1 MLKTLRIKNFATIED
16 IELEFNS
23 GFSILTGE
31 TGVGKSIIIESI
43 RLGLGEKASSDII
56 RTGKSETSVE
66 TTFQIPAKT
75 AGLDNFLSEDEDNLY
90 FHRKLPYKGNGKAYI
105 NGTLVPIKTIRQL
118 SFNFVDIY
126 GQNDHIFLRNI
137 DNQQDF
143 LDNFAH
149 TVSLRENVS
158 QLAKSLRK
166 LNRKINSLQAREQDR
181 VQRIDFLKYTIKE
194 IENAELKTAEE
205 DNLQQERTIL
215 KNAEK
220 INNVL
225 EEALNISYKEESS
238 ILPNLTKLQN
248 QIKELTPYDPEMK
261 TIDNAVEQFMIILK
275 EFVDHLIKFK
285 DRQENSNE
293 KLESIEERLSNVE
306 NLKRKYGKSIPEILS
321 FLEKARI
328 ELNLLS
334 ASHEELSELQ
344 KEFRAAFSKYNEKAQ
359 ILSNMRIKAAKEL
372 EKRIEKEISILG
384 MEKARFEIEIKSIHP
399 GPDNLNQLKD
409 SGIDTIEFLLSPN
422 PGEKPKPLR
431 KIASGG
437 ELSRLMLA
445 LKSANKDRKKS
456 KTLIFDEIDAGIGG
470 KTADFVAQKLRAL
483 SKQNQVIC
491 ITHLPQI
498 ASYAPHHYRIEKI
511 VKNNRT
517 YTKVKKLTKNERIEE
532 IAKLLG
538 GIHITDTTLKN
549 AREMLKN
556 NLSKNKSDEF

>member
-1 MLKTLRIKNFATIED
+1 MLKTLRIKNLATIED

-31 TGVGKSIIIESI
+31 TGAGKSIVIESI
-43 RLGLGEKASSDII
+43 RLVLGEKASSDII

-66 TTFQIPAKT
+66 TTFQIHSKT
-75 AGLDNFLSEDEDNLY
+75 AGLDNFLYKDEDNLY
-90 FHRKLPYKGNGKAYI
+90 LQRKVPYKGNGKAYI
-105 NGTLVPIKTIRQL
+105 NGTLVPINKIRQL
-118 SFNFVDIY
+118 SFDFVDIY
-126 GQNDHIFLRNI
+126 GQNDHVFLRNI

-143 LDNFAH
+143 LDNFAD
-149 TVSLRENVS
+149 TVSIREKVS

-181 VQRIDFLKYTIKE
+181 TQRIDFLKYTIKE
-194 IENAELKTAEE
+194 IENAELKADEE

-220 INNVL
+220 INNVV

-238 ILPNLTKLQN
+238 ILPLLTNLQN

-261 TIDNAVEQFMIILK
+261 TIDNAVEQFMITLK
-275 EFVDHLIKFK
+275 EFVDYLINFK
-285 DRQENSNE
+285 DRQDNSNE

-321 FLEKARI
+321 FLEKAQN
-328 ELNLLS
+328 ELNILGS
-334 ASHEELSELQ
+334 SHEELNELK
-344 KEFRAAFSKYNEKAQ
+344 KEFMAAFSKYKEKAQ
-359 ILSNMRIKAAKEL
+359 ILSNMRKKAAKEL

-384 MEKARFEIEIKSIHP
+384 MKKARFEIDIESTP
-399 GPDNLNQLKD
+399 PEPDNLNQLKD
-409 SGIDTIEFLLSPN
+409 RGIDTVEFLLSPN

-445 LKSANKDRKKS
+445 LKSVDKDQKKS
-456 KTLIFDEIDAGIGG
+456 KTFIFDEIDAGIGG

-511 VKNNRT
+511 FKNNRT

-538 GIHITDTTLKN
+538 GSHITDTTLKN
-549 AREMLKN
+549 ARELLEN
-556 NLSKNKSDEF
+556 NLSK

>member
-1 MLKTLRIKNFATIED
+1 MITSAMDGSIWKKPWSRSK
-16 IELEFNS
+16 S
-23 GFSILTGE
+23 FSILTGE

-75 AGLDNFLSEDEDNLY
+75 VGLDNFLSEDEDNLY

-105 NGTLVPIKTIRQL
+105 NGTLVPIKT
-118 SFNFVDIY
+118 
-126 GQNDHIFLRNI
+126 
-137 DNQQDF
+137 DF

>member
-1 MLKTLRIKNFATIED
+1 MLKTLRIKNLATIED
-16 IELEFNS
+16 IEIEFNS

-31 TGVGKSIIIESI
+31 TGAGKSIVIESI
-43 RLGLGEKASSDII
+43 RLVLGEKASSDII

-66 TTFQIPAKT
+66 TTFQIHSKT
-75 AGLDNFLSEDEDNLY
+75 AGLDNFLYKDEDNLY
-90 FHRKLPYKGNGKAYI
+90 LQRKVPYKGNGKAYI
-105 NGTLVPIKTIRQL
+105 NGTLVPINKIRQL
-118 SFNFVDIY
+118 SFDFVDIY
-126 GQNDHIFLRNI
+126 GQNDHVFLRNI

-143 LDNFAH
+143 LDNFAD
-149 TVSLRENVS
+149 TVSIREKVS

-181 VQRIDFLKYTIKE
+181 AQRIDFLKYTIKE
-194 IENAELKTAEE
+194 IENSELKADEE

-220 INNVL
+220 INNVV

-238 ILPNLTKLQN
+238 ILPLLTKLQT
-248 QIKELTPYDPEMK
+248 QIKELTPYDSEMK
-261 TIDNAVEQFMIILK
+261 TIDNAVEQFMITLK
-275 EFVDHLIKFK
+275 EFVDYLINFK

-321 FLEKARI
+321 FLEKARN
-328 ELNLLS
+328 ELNILGS
-334 ASHEELSELQ
+334 SHEELTDLK
-344 KEFRAAFSKYNEKAQ
+344 KEFMAAFSKYKEKAQ
-359 ILSNMRIKAAKEL
+359 ILSTMRKKAAKEL

-384 MEKARFEIEIKSIHP
+384 MKKARFEIDSKSTP
-399 GPDNLNQLKD
+399 PEPDNLNQLKE
-409 SGIDTIEFLLSPN
+409 SGIDTVEFLLSPN

-445 LKSANKDRKKS
+445 LKSVDKDQKKS
-456 KTLIFDEIDAGIGG
+456 KTFIFDEIDAGIGG

-511 VKNNRT
+511 FTNNRT

-538 GIHITDTTLKN
+538 GSHITDTTLKN
-549 AREMLKN
+549 ARELLEN
-556 NLSKNKSDEF
+556 NLSK

>member
-1 MLKTLRIKNFATIED
+1 MLKTLRIKNLATIED
-16 IELEFNS
+16 IEIEFNS

-31 TGVGKSIIIESI
+31 TGAGKSIVIESI
-43 RLGLGEKASSDII
+43 RLVLGEKASSDII

-66 TTFQIPAKT
+66 TTFQIHSKT
-75 AGLDNFLSEDEDNLY
+75 AGLDNFLYKDEDNLY
-90 FHRKLPYKGNGKAYI
+90 LQRKVPYKGNGKAYI
-105 NGTLVPIKTIRQL
+105 NGTLVPINKIRQL
-118 SFNFVDIY
+118 SFDFVDIY
-126 GQNDHIFLRNI
+126 GQNDHVFLRNI

-143 LDNFAH
+143 LDNFAD
-149 TVSLRENVS
+149 TVSIREKVS

-181 VQRIDFLKYTIKE
+181 AQRIDFLKYTIKE
-194 IENAELKTAEE
+194 IENSELKADEE

-220 INNVL
+220 INNVV

-238 ILPNLTKLQN
+238 ILPLLTKLQT
-248 QIKELTPYDPEMK
+248 QIKELTPYDSEMK
-261 TIDNAVEQFMIILK
+261 TIDNAVEQFMITLK
-275 EFVDHLIKFK
+275 EFVDYLINFK

-321 FLEKARI
+321 FLEKARN
-328 ELNLLS
+328 ELNILGS
-334 ASHEELSELQ
+334 SHEELTDLK
-344 KEFRAAFSKYNEKAQ
+344 KEFMAAFSKYKEKAQ
-359 ILSNMRIKAAKEL
+359 ILSTMRKKAAKEL

-384 MEKARFEIEIKSIHP
+384 MKKARFEIDSKSTP
-399 GPDNLNQLKD
+399 PEPDNLNQLKE
-409 SGIDTIEFLLSPN
+409 SGIDTVEFLLSPN

-445 LKSANKDRKKS
+445 LKSVDKDQKKS
-456 KTLIFDEIDAGIGG
+456 KTFIFDEIDAGIGG

-511 VKNNRT
+511 FKNNRT

-538 GIHITDTTLKN
+538 GSHITDTTLKN
-549 AREMLKN
+549 ARELLEN
-556 NLSKNKSDEF
+556 NLSK

>member
-31 TGVGKSIIIESI
+31 TGAGKSIIIESI
-43 RLGLGEKASSDII
+43 KLGLGEKASSDII

-66 TTFQIPAKT
+66 TTFQIQAKT
-75 AGLDNFLSEDEDNLY
+75 AGLGNYLSEDEDNLY
-90 FHRKLPYKGNGKAYI
+90 FHRKVPYKGNGKAYI
-105 NGTLVPIKTIRQL
+105 NGSLSPIKKIRQL
-118 SFNFVDIY
+118 SFYFVDIY

-149 TVSLRENVS
+149 TVSLREKVS
-158 QLAKSLRK
+158 QLAKNLRK
-166 LNRKINSLQAREQDR
+166 LNRKINSLQVREQDR
-181 VQRIDFLKYTIKE
+181 AQRIDFLKYTTKE
-194 IENAELKTAEE
+194 IENAELKTDEE
-205 DNLQQERTIL
+205 AHLQQERTIL

-220 INNVL
+220 INTVV
-225 EEALNISYKEESS
+225 EEALNISYKEDSS
-238 ILPNLTKLQN
+238 ILPHLTKLQK
-248 QIKELTPYDPEMK
+248 QIKELTPYDLEMK
-261 TIDNAVEQFMIILK
+261 TIDNAVEQFMITLK

-285 DRQENSNE
+285 DKQENSNE

-306 NLKRKYGKSIPEILS
+306 NLKRKYGRSIPEILS
-321 FLEKARI
+321 FLEKARN

-334 ASHEELSELQ
+334 ASHEELSELK
-344 KEFRAAFSKYNEKAQ
+344 KELMTSFLEYKEKAQ
-359 ILSNMRIKAAKEL
+359 ILSNIRIKVAKEL
-372 EKRIEKEISILG
+372 EKQIAKEISILG
-384 MEKARFEIEIKSIHP
+384 MKKALFEIDIKSTHP

-409 SGIDTIEFLLSPN
+409 SGINTVEFLLSPN
-422 PGEKPKPLR
+422 PGEKPKPLH

-445 LKSANKDRKKS
+445 LKSADKGQKKS

-470 KTADFVAQKLRAL
+470 KTADFVAQKLRSL
-483 SKQNQVIC
+483 SKKNQVIC

-498 ASYAPHHYRIEKI
+498 ASYALHHYRIEKI

-517 YTKVKKLTKNERIEE
+517 YTMVKKLTKNERIKE
-532 IAKLLG
+532 IAKLMG
-538 GIHITDTTLKN
+538 GSHITDTTLKN
-549 AREMLKN
+549 AREMLEN
-556 NLSKNKSDEF
+556 NLSK

>member
-1 MLKTLRIKNFATIED
+1 MLKTLRIKNLATIED

-31 TGVGKSIIIESI
+31 TGAGKSIVIESI
-43 RLGLGEKASSDII
+43 RLVLGEKASSDII

-66 TTFQIPAKT
+66 TTFQIHSKT
-75 AGLDNFLSEDEDNLY
+75 AGLDNFLYKDEDNLY
-90 FHRKLPYKGNGKAYI
+90 LQRKVPYKGNGKAYI
-105 NGTLVPIKTIRQL
+105 NGTLVPINKIRQL
-118 SFNFVDIY
+118 SFDFVDIY
-126 GQNDHIFLRNI
+126 GQNDHVFLRNI

-143 LDNFAH
+143 LDNFAD
-149 TVSLRENVS
+149 TVSIREKVS

-181 VQRIDFLKYTIKE
+181 AQRIDFLKYTIKE
-194 IENAELKTAEE
+194 IENAELKADEE

-220 INNVL
+220 INNVV

-238 ILPNLTKLQN
+238 ILPLLTNLQN

-261 TIDNAVEQFMIILK
+261 TIDNAVEQFMITLK
-275 EFVDHLIKFK
+275 EFVDYLINFK
-285 DRQENSNE
+285 DRQDNSNE

-321 FLEKARI
+321 FLEKAQN
-328 ELNLLS
+328 ELNILGS
-334 ASHEELSELQ
+334 SHEELNELK
-344 KEFRAAFSKYNEKAQ
+344 KEFMAAFSKYKEKAQ
-359 ILSNMRIKAAKEL
+359 ILSNMRKKAAKEL

-384 MEKARFEIEIKSIHP
+384 MKKARFEIDIESTP
-399 GPDNLNQLKD
+399 PEPDNLNQLKD
-409 SGIDTIEFLLSPN
+409 RGIDTVEFLLSPN

-445 LKSANKDRKKS
+445 LKSVDKDQKKS
-456 KTLIFDEIDAGIGG
+456 KTFIFDEIDAGIGG

-511 VKNNRT
+511 FKNNRT

-538 GIHITDTTLKN
+538 GSHITDTTLKN
-549 AREMLKN
+549 ARELLEN
-556 NLSKNKSDEF
+556 NLSK

>member
-1 MLKTLRIKNFATIED
+1 MLKTLRIKNLATIED

-31 TGVGKSIIIESI
+31 TGAGKSIVIESI
-43 RLGLGEKASSDII
+43 RLVLGEKASSDII

-66 TTFQIPAKT
+66 TTFQIHSKT
-75 AGLDNFLSEDEDNLY
+75 AGLNNFLYKDEDNLY
-90 FHRKLPYKGNGKAYI
+90 LQRKVPYKGNNKAYI
-105 NGTLVPIKTIRQL
+105 NGTLVPINKIRQL
-118 SFNFVDIY
+118 SFDFVDIY
-126 GQNDHIFLRNI
+126 GQNDHVFLRNI

-149 TVSLRENVS
+149 TISPREIIS

-181 VQRIDFLKYTIKE
+181 AQRIDFLKYTIKE
-194 IENAELKTAEE
+194 IENAELKADEE
-205 DNLQQERTIL
+205 GKLQQERTIL
-215 KNAEK
+215 KNADK
-220 INNVL
+220 INNVA
-225 EEALNISYKEESS
+225 EEALNISYKKESS
-238 ILPNLTKLQN
+238 ILPLLTKLQN

-261 TIDNAVEQFMIILK
+261 TIDNAVEQFMITLK
-275 EFVDHLIKFK
+275 EFVDYLINFK

-321 FLEKARI
+321 FLEKARN
-328 ELNLLS
+328 ELNILGS
-334 ASHEELSELQ
+334 SHEELTELK
-344 KEFRAAFSKYNEKAQ
+344 KEFMAAFSKYKEKAQ
-359 ILSNMRIKAAKEL
+359 ILSNMRKKAAKEL
-372 EKRIEKEISILG
+372 EKLIEQEISILG
-384 MEKARFEIEIKSIHP
+384 MKKAHFKIDIESTP
-399 GPDNLNQLKD
+399 PEPDNLNQLKD
-409 SGIDTIEFLLSPN
+409 SGIDIVEFLLSPN

-445 LKSANKDRKKS
+445 LKSVDKDQKKS
-456 KTLIFDEIDAGIGG
+456 KTFIFDEIDAGIGG

-511 VKNNRT
+511 FKNNRT

-538 GIHITDTTLKN
+538 GSHITDTTLKN
-549 AREMLKN
+549 ARELLET
-556 NLSKNKSDEF
+556 NLSK

>member
-1 MLKTLRIKNFATIED
+1 MLKTLRIKNLATIED

-31 TGVGKSIIIESI
+31 TGAGKSIVIESI
-43 RLGLGEKASSDII
+43 RLVLGEKASSDII

-66 TTFQIPAKT
+66 TTFQIHAKT
-75 AGLDNFLSEDEDNLY
+75 AGLDNFLYKDEDNLY
-90 FHRKLPYKGNGKAYI
+90 LQRKIPYKGNGKAYI
-105 NGTLVPIKTIRQL
+105 NGTLVPINKIRQL
-118 SFNFVDIY
+118 SFDFVDIY
-126 GQNDHIFLRNI
+126 GQNDHVFLRNI

-143 LDNFAH
+143 LDNFAN
-149 TVSLRENVS
+149 TVSIREKVS

-181 VQRIDFLKYTIKE
+181 AQRIDFLKYTIKD
-194 IENAELKTAEE
+194 IENAELKADEE

-220 INNVL
+220 INNVV
-225 EEALNISYKEESS
+225 EEALNISYKEDSS
-238 ILPNLTKLQN
+238 ILPLLAKLQN
-248 QIKELTPYDPEMK
+248 QIKDLTPYDPEMK
-261 TIDNAVEQFMIILK
+261 TIDNAVEQFMITLK
-275 EFVDHLIKFK
+275 EFVDYLIKFK

-321 FLEKARI
+321 FLEKARN
-328 ELNLLS
+328 ELNILGS
-334 ASHEELSELQ
+334 SHEELNELK
-344 KEFRAAFSKYNEKAQ
+344 KEFMAEFSKYKEKAQ
-359 ILSNMRIKAAKEL
+359 ILSNMRKKAAKEL

-384 MEKARFEIEIKSIHP
+384 MKKARFEIDIKSTP
-399 GPDNLNQLKD
+399 PEPDNLNQLKD
-409 SGIDTIEFLLSPN
+409 SGINTVEFLLSPN
-422 PGEKPKPLR
+422 PGEKPKPLH

-445 LKSANKDRKKS
+445 LKSADKGQKKS

-470 KTADFVAQKLRAL
+470 KTADFVAQKLRSL
-483 SKQNQVIC
+483 SKKNQVIC

-498 ASYAPHHYRIEKI
+498 ASYALHHYRIEKI

-517 YTKVKKLTKNERIEE
+517 YTMVKKLTKNERIKE
-532 IAKLLG
+532 IAKLMG
-538 GIHITDTTLKN
+538 GSHITDTTLKN
-549 AREMLKN
+549 AREMLEN
-556 NLSKNKSDEF
+556 NLSK

>member
-1 MLKTLRIKNFATIED
+1 MLKTLRIRNLATIED

-23 GFSILTGE
+23 GFSVLTGE
-31 TGVGKSIIIESI
+31 TGAGKSIVIESI
-43 RLGLGEKASSDII
+43 RLVLGEKASSDII

-66 TTFQIPAKT
+66 TTFQIHSKT
-75 AGLDNFLSEDEDNLY
+75 AGLDNFLYKDEDNLY
-90 FHRKLPYKGNGKAYI
+90 LQRKIPYKGNGKAYI
-105 NGTLVPIKTIRQL
+105 NGTLVPINKIRQL
-118 SFNFVDIY
+118 SFDFVDIY
-126 GQNDHIFLRNI
+126 GQNDHVFLRNI

-149 TVSLRENVS
+149 TVSIRENVS
-158 QLAKSLRK
+158 QLAKSLRR
-166 LNRKINSLQAREQDR
+166 LTRKINSLQAREQDR
-181 VQRIDFLKYTIKE
+181 AQRIDFLRYTIKE
-194 IENAELKTAEE
+194 IENAELKADEE

-220 INNVL
+220 INNVV

-238 ILPNLTKLQN
+238 ILPLLTKLQN

-261 TIDNAVEQFMIILK
+261 TIDNAVEQFMITLK
-275 EFVDHLIKFK
+275 EFVDYLINFK

-293 KLESIEERLSNVE
+293 KLEFIEERLSNVE

-321 FLEKARI
+321 FLEKARN
-328 ELNLLS
+328 ELNILGS
-334 ASHEELSELQ
+334 SHEELTELK
-344 KEFRAAFSKYNEKAQ
+344 KEFMATFSKYKEKAQ
-359 ILSNMRIKAAKEL
+359 ILSNMRKKAAKEL

-384 MEKARFEIEIKSIHP
+384 MKKARFEIDIESTTP
-399 GPDNLNQLKD
+399 EPDNLNQLKD
-409 SGIDTIEFLLSPN
+409 SGTDTVEFLLSPN

-445 LKSANKDRKKS
+445 LKSADKDQKKS
-456 KTLIFDEIDAGIGG
+456 KTFIFDEIDAGIGG

-538 GIHITDTTLKN
+538 GSHITDTTLKN
-549 AREMLKN
+549 AKELLEN
-556 NLSKNKSDEF
+556 NLSK

>member
-1 MLKTLRIKNFATIED
+1 MLKTLRIKNLATIED

-31 TGVGKSIIIESI
+31 TGAGKSIVIESI
-43 RLGLGEKASSDII
+43 RLVLGEKASSDII

-66 TTFQIPAKT
+66 TTFQIHSKT
-75 AGLDNFLSEDEDNLY
+75 AGLDNFLYKDEENLY
-90 FHRKLPYKGNGKAYI
+90 LQRKIPYKGNGKAYI
-105 NGTLVPIKTIRQL
+105 NGTLVPINKIRQL
-118 SFNFVDIY
+118 SFDFVDIY
-126 GQNDHIFLRNI
+126 GQNDHVFLRNI

-149 TVSLRENVS
+149 TISLRENIS
-158 QLAKSLRK
+158 QLAKSIRK

-181 VQRIDFLKYTIKE
+181 AQRIDFLKYTIKE
-194 IENAELKTAEE
+194 IENAELKADEE

-220 INNVL
+220 INNVV

-238 ILPNLTKLQN
+238 ILPLLTKLQN

-261 TIDNAVEQFMIILK
+261 TVDNAVEQFMITLK
-275 EFVDHLIKFK
+275 EFADYLINFK
-285 DRQENSNE
+285 DRQENSKE

-321 FLEKARI
+321 FLEKSRN
-328 ELNLLS
+328 ELNILGS
-334 ASHEELSELQ
+334 RHEELNELN
-344 KEFRAAFSKYNEKAQ
+344 KEFMAAFSNYLEKTQ
-359 ILSNMRIKAAKEL
+359 ILSNMRKKAAKEL
-372 EKRIEKEISILG
+372 EKLIEKEISILG
-384 MEKARFEIEIKSIHP
+384 MKKAHFKIDIESTP
-399 GPDNLNQLKD
+399 PEPDNLNQLKD
-409 SGIDTIEFLLSPN
+409 SGIDIVEFLLSPN

-445 LKSANKDRKKS
+445 LKSVDKDQKKS
-456 KTLIFDEIDAGIGG
+456 KTFIFDG
-470 KTADFVAQKLRAL
+470 
-483 SKQNQVIC
+483 

-511 VKNNRT
+511 FKNNRT

-538 GIHITDTTLKN
+538 GSHITDTTLKN
-549 AREMLKN
+549 ARELLEN
-556 NLSKNKSDEF
+556 NLSK